1 MSPPDEKVQDLGG
14 SVRTAMLSDIH
25 GNLHA
30 LQAVLA
36 DIAQQEVDRI
46 YCMGDLV
53 GYGAYRN
60 EVRS

>member
-1 MSPPDEKVQDLGG
+1 M
-14 SVRTAMLSDIH
+14 RTAVFSNIH